1 VSTDRIIARIAREL
15 GTGDP
20 VEGLMQRL
28 SATDLQSLMLHIY
41 RERSRARTPA
51 DLLCA
56 YERSLMLQPSTA
68 DARVMAAIERTAFES
83 APEFEA
89 VNLSPV
95 LPLGLNTVLGQI
107 DQNNCLATVR
117 GAEVIADPTSAAALE
132 CAHRRKQGNHET
144 IRLCSASRVLR
155 LQPFEG
161 AGFSPHFGIFSM
173 VTAARDRGSLQAEFE
188 SLRSHLNVYATFL
201 QRLQPLGFQLTDIEV
216 LISHTGRDA
225 DLLRRAN
232 EAVLQ
237 PLASAHA
244 GVIFH
249 TDTTREQGRNYYKGY
264 CIGVYAKN
272 AAGLRMNLA
281 DGGFT
286 DWTQRLLSNAK
297 ERLFI
302 SGLGVELLAKC
313 FR

>member
-1 VSTDRIIARIAREL
+1 VSTDKIIARIARVL
-15 GTGDP
+15 ATGDP
-20 VEGLMQRL
+20 VEGLAQRL

-41 RERSRARTPA
+41 RERSQVKTPA
-51 DLLCA
+51 DLLSA
-56 YERSLMLQPSTA
+56 YERSLMVQPSTA
-68 DARVMAAIERTAFES
+68 DARVMVEIERTALES
-83 APEFEA
+83 AADFEA

-95 LPLGLNTVLGQI
+95 LPLGLNAVLGQI

-132 CAHRRKQGNHET
+132 CAHRRKQGNQET
-144 IRLCSASRVLR
+144 IRLCSVSRVLR
-155 LQPFEG
+155 LQPYEG

-173 VTAARDRGSLQAEFE
+173 VTAGRDRGSLQVEFE
-188 SLRSHLNVYATFL
+188 SLRSHLTVYVTFL
-201 QRLQPLGFQLTDIEV
+201 QQLRPLGLHLTDIEA

-225 DLLRRAN
+225 DLLRRVD

-237 PLASAHA
+237 PLSAAHP
-244 GVIFH
+244 GVTFQ

-272 AAGLRMNLA
+272 AAGLRLNLA

-302 SGLGVELLAKC
+302 SGLGIELLAKM